1 MVFAFAGD
9 STITR
14 IFLDDF
20 FPDALVFFVVFAP
33 FDLDVFVFD
42 ADVSVA
48 NPSVPFN
55 APVGVHFILCN
66 NSLELHLEEEQR
78 NIRRDMLRHA
88 VHDLI
93 HRERVLE
100 GQYLID
106 ASFLRYQLIACGAA
120 RRFCEVHFLKDLLR

>member
-55 APVGVHFILCN
+55 TPIGVHFILCN
-66 NSLELHLEEEQR
+66 NPLQLHLEQE
-78 NIRRDMLRHA
+78 
-88 VHDLI
+88 
-93 HRERVLE
+93 
-100 GQYLID
+100 
-106 ASFLRYQLIACGAA
+106 
-120 RRFCEVHFLKDLLR
+120 

>member
-20 FPDALVFFVVFAP
+20 LLDVLAFFFVFA
-33 FDLDVFVFD
+33 FDVFG

-55 APVGVHFILCN
+55 APIGVHFILCN
-66 NSLELHLEEEQR
+66 NSLQLHLEQEQR
-78 NIRRDMLRHA
+78 DTCRN
-88 VHDLI
+88 
-93 HRERVLE
+93 VL
-100 GQYLID
+100 G
-106 ASFLRYQLIACGAA
+106 
-120 RRFCEVHFLKDLLR
+120 

>member
-48 NPSVPFN
+48 NPSVPFGT
-55 APVGVHFILCN
+55 PIGVHVIFYD
-66 NSLELHLEEEQR
+66 NSL
-78 NIRRDMLRHA
+78 
-88 VHDLI
+88 
-93 HRERVLE
+93 
-100 GQYLID
+100 
-106 ASFLRYQLIACGAA
+106 
-120 RRFCEVHFLKDLLR
+120 

>member
-20 FPDALVFFVVFAP
+20 FAVDFVFFLLFA
-33 FDLDVFVFD
+33 DAFVLR

-55 APVGVHFILCN
+55 APISVHFILCD
-66 NSLELHLEEEQR
+66 NSFQLHLKQEEGD
-78 NIRRDMLRHA
+78 ICCPVVRHT
-88 VHDLI
+88 V
-93 HRERVLE
+93 
-100 GQYLID
+100 
-106 ASFLRYQLIACGAA
+106 
-120 RRFCEVHFLKDLLR
+120 